1 MNNINKK
8 NIISSII
15 FALLLTALWFYI
27 YQDLP
32 GSNQEDQEKQEKT
45 ATTTP
50 SREKEGLSNFE
61 NDENAIIDVVDNEP
75 NLPTESE
82 KLAIIEPIPDLNRK
96 IVFSETFSK
105 QEQQIL
111 IDEIEKFV
119 QELKND
125 PNSLENWLYL
135 GLNRKMIGDYEGAK
149 EAWEYAKLI
158 SPDNFVVRGNL
169 GDLYAY
175 YLKDNEKAEL
185 NYKEALE
192 RGSSHVYL
200 YYKTVEFYRDFL
212 NDISKAKEIAQTGF
226 SITKSSELQSLID
239 SL

>member
-27 YQDLP
+27 YQDL
-32 GSNQEDQEKQEKT
+32 SNNNQENQEEM

-50 SREKEGLSNFE
+50 SQSESPLVSFEG
-61 NDENAIIDVVDNEP
+61 DENTTIEIIEDEAD
-75 NLPTESE
+75 LPTESE
-82 KLAIIEPIPDLNRK
+82 KPTIIEPIPNLDRE
-96 IVFSETFSK
+96 IVFSEIFSE

-111 IDEIEKFV
+111 IDEIGVFV

-125 PNSLENWLYL
+125 PTSLENWLYL
-135 GLNRKMIGDYEGAK
+135 GLDRKIIGDYEGAK
-149 EAWEYAKLI
+149 EAWEYAKLV
-158 SPDNFVVRGNL
+158 SPDNFVVRSNL

-192 RGSSHVYL
+192 RGSGQVYL
-200 YYKTVEFYRDFL
+200 YYKTAEFYRDFL
-212 NDISKAKEIAQTGF
+212 NDIPKAKEIAQTGF
-226 SITKSSELQSLID
+226 NITKSSELQSLID

>member
-1 MNNINKK
+1 MNKK

-27 YQDLP
+27 YQDL
-32 GSNQEDQEKQEKT
+32 SDNDQENFENQEET

-50 SREKEGLSNFE
+50 SQEGNNSISLE
-61 NDENAIIDVVDNEP
+61 NDKNIVIDVIKDEP
-75 NLPTESE
+75 NLQAESE
-82 KLAIIEPIPDLNRK
+82 RLTIIEPIPDLERK
-96 IVFSETFSK
+96 IVFGDDFSE
-105 QEQQIL
+105 QEQQIMTNK
-111 IDEIEKFV
+111 IDELV
-119 QELKND
+119 QRLKDD
-125 PNSLENWLYL
+125 PTSLEDWLYL

-149 EAWEYAKLI
+149 EAWEYAKLV

-192 RGSSHVYL
+192 RGPSQVYL
-200 YYKTVEFYRDFL
+200 YFKTVEFYRDFL
-212 NDISKAKEIAQTGF
+212 NDISKAKEVAQTGF
-226 SITKSSELQSLID
+226 NITKSPDIQALID